1 MDSSFPGAC
10 GMHLSDH
17 DLRQL
22 DEAYL
27 AKLTPEQARALLSKA
42 LEDLKAARE
51 RLGQNPSNSSR
62 PPSTRAPWEQAEAEE
77 RDREDAASAQGEV
90 KPQTEPEPEPTEEK
104 PEKTPQ
110 DKGAGKPAGRP
121 GRRKGALSSPMH
133 RTAVPFAAVSWMSL
147 TKGGHTTPAMSWSW
161 CPPLTGALA
170 WCCGKPSTSI
180 SSLFAPVGIGA
191 GRCPDVATTK
201 GRGQ

>member
-27 AKLTPEQARALLSKA
+27 AKLTPEQARVLLSKV

-62 PPSTRAPWEQAEAEE
+62 PPSTRAPWEQAQAEE
-77 RDREDAASAQGEV
+77 RDREDAPVASAQGEAN
-90 KPQTEPEPEPTEEK
+90 PQTEPEPPGRQ
-104 PEKTPQ
+104 P
-110 DKGAGKPAGRP
+110 GRP
-121 GRRKGALSSPMH
+121 ARGGPRREGRRRGHGTVRAFLKEFLLQCSCE
-133 RTAVPFAAVSWMSL
+133 SL
-147 TKGGHTTPAMSWSW
+147 QF
-161 CPPLTGALA
+161 LL
-170 WCCGKPSTSI
+170 
-180 SSLFAPVGIGA
+180 
-191 GRCPDVATTK
+191 
-201 GRGQ
+201 